1 MAETPITIFI
11 EHCTTSTASAFTAYS
26 VRPGRLPTVAVV
38 TAFAVVAWFALA
50 FRRVASFFRGA
61 FPHVVRR
68 KSLLRKGANRLQLLQ
83 QFRIEILPK
92 EG

>member
-1 MAETPITIFI
+1 
-11 EHCTTSTASAFTAYS
+11 
-26 VRPGRLPTVAVV
+26 
-38 TAFAVVAWFALA
+38 VVAWFALA

-61 FPHVVRR
+61 FPHVVGR

>member
-1 MAETPITIFI
+1 MAENT
-11 EHCTTSTASAFTAYS
+11 EHDLYRALHDIDRIGFHRVLRA
-26 VRPGRLPTVAVV
+26 PGRLPTVAVV
-38 TAFAVVAWFALA
+38 SAFAVVAWFALA

-68 KSLLRKGANRLQLLQ
+68 KSLLRKGANRPQLLQ
-83 QFRIEILPK
+83 QLRIEILPK